1 MPKKNIALH
10 YVKLRIPKIYCIG
23 WEVPSFRFYLTTE
36 QKKIT
41 RKQNLFSC
49 LFLLP
54 LQRIHTG
61 MYHKPF
67 GGIVTIED

>member
-36 QKKIT
+36 QKKNNKKAEFIFMFIPFTIT
-41 RKQNLFSC
+41 ENTYWNVSPTLWRNS
-49 LFLLP
+49 
-54 LQRIHTG
+54 
-61 MYHKPF
+61 YN
-67 GGIVTIED
+67 